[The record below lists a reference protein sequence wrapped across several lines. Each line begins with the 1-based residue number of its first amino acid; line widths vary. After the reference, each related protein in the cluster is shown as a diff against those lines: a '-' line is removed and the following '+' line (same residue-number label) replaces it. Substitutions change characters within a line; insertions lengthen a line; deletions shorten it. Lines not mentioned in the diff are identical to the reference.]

1 MNGVPD
7 KTQLKKLLSDTLE
20 GHRMTVD
27 EATSL
32 LKLTDRRIFDVCSA
46 ADELRERKAG
56 DTVTYVRNQNVHVTN
71 ICKNLCGFCAFGK
84 PKSSP
89 DAYLRSEAQIRE
101 GIRLAKER
109 NVTEI
114 CLLSGV
120 NPDFDAERY
129 ARIIGLVHEEFPGVD
144 IHTMSPDEISH
155 SATKSGISTK
165 EVIEMMIDAGLGTLQ
180 GTGAEILVD
189 SVRDVMC
196 PTKVKTAEW
205 SRIIREAHS
214 LGLKSTST
222 IMYGSIES
230 ERDRAEHLN
239 VLRGIQDETHGFTEL
254 VPLPY
259 LHVNT
264 KLYEKG
270 LAPAGATGRADLLF
284 CAVSR
289 LFLDNFDN
297 IQVSWGKLGKKF
309 TQMMLLSGA
318 NDLGG
323 TMFTDEVS
331 QDAGG
336 NEADY
341 LSPSEMERLSVDIG
355 RKFRQRTTDYR
366 ILK

>member
-1 MNGVPD
+1 
-7 KTQLKKLLSDTLE
+7 
-20 GHRMTVD
+20 
-27 EATSL
+27 SL

-129 ARIIGLVHEEFPGVD
+129 AHIIGWVHEEFPGVD

-155 SATKSGISTK
+155 SATRSGISTK

-270 LAPAGATGRADLLF
+270 LAPAGATGRADLLL

-309 TQMMLLSGA
+309 TQMLLLSGA

-323 TMFTDEVS
+323 TMFTDEVT

-336 NEADY
+336 NEAYY